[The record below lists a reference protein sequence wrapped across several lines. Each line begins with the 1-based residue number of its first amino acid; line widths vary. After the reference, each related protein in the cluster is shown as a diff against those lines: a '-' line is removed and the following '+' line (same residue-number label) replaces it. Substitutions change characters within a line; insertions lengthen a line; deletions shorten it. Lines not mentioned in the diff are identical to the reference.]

1 MDSAFRSWARDIL
14 AAAIFLTRLPLRW
27 RGEWP
32 PGLHASAQRAFP
44 IVGAGTGLAGGAV
57 YFVAHGVG
65 LPPVLA
71 AIAAVAVQAL
81 LTGALHEDGLA
92 DMADGLGGGRDRNR
106 KLEIM
111 RDSRIG
117 SYGAIALMLGLAARI
132 GAIAAIGDPAATAA
146 ALVAS
151 GAASRALLPFLTRHF
166 DPARRDGIAA
176 TAGRPALG
184 IALTAGGLA
193 ILAAVVAIGIGA
205 GLAAIAVAAAAAF
218 GVAWIARRQLGGYTG
233 DVLGAAQQAAEIFFL
248 LTLVACR

>member
-1 MDSAFRSWARDIL
+1 MDSAFRSWGRDIV

-32 PGLHASAQRAFP
+32 PGQHASAQRAFP
-44 IVGAGTGLAGGAV
+44 IVGAGIGLAGGAA
-57 YFVAHGVG
+57 YLVAHGVG

-71 AIAAVAVQAL
+71 AIAAVGVQAL

-92 DMADGLGGGRDRNR
+92 DMADGLGGGGDRDR

-132 GAIAAIGDPAATAA
+132 GAIAAIDDPAATAA

-151 GAASRALLPFLTRHF
+151 GAASRALLPSLTRYF
-166 DPARRDGIAA
+166 EPARRDGIAA
-176 TAGRPALG
+176 TAGRPTLG

-193 ILAAVVAIGIGA
+193 ILVAVLTTGGVGVAAIG
-205 GLAAIAVAAAAAF
+205 VAAAAAF
-218 GVAWIARRQLGGYTG
+218 GLGWIARRQIGGYTG